1 MQNATVGSA
10 VTASN
15 AAAVAVTFRV
25 LQLASTVSNPAL
37 PPGQGQQMLQ
47 SINSAARQAVPD
59 DLGVLTA
66 CLAEILA
73 FQDAAGSLVCNQIN
87 LMLLVQACGCFF

>member
-1 MQNATVGSA
+1 MQNATVGMA

-15 AAAVAVTFRV
+15 AAAMAMTLRV
-25 LQLASTVSNPAL
+25 LQLASTASNPAL
-37 PPGQGQQMLQ
+37 PPGQGQHMLQ
-47 SINSAARQAVPD
+47 SINSVAQRAAPD

-73 FQDAAGSLVCNQIN
+73 FQDATGSLVRNQQ
-87 LMLLVQACGCFF
+87 LSCC